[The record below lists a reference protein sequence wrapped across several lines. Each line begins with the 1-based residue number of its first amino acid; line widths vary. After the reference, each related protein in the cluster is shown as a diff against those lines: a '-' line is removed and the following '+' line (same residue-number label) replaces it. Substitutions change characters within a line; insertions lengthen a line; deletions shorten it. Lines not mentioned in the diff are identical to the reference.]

1 MLNNM
6 NTKEI
11 ATSVTSTVESQI
23 EKMSEA
29 ISKLPIVITSQEEY
43 DATYEIGKKVATL
56 LKNIDT
62 KEKSITKPIND
73 SLKEIRNLFKPFKTQ
88 VETVSD
94 ELKKRRQIFIQA
106 EEEKKRIEEERI
118 AKRVEKGT
126 MREDTAVTKLATIEE
141 TKTDTRGGMTSV
153 LRVKV
158 LDIKLIPAE
167 YLIVDESKIKSAYRE
182 GVTIEGVECFY
193 EKVAR
198 N

>member
-1 MLNNM
+1 MLNSM

-11 ATSVTSTVESQI
+11 TTTVENQI

-29 ISKLPIVITSQEEY
+29 ISQLPTVITSQEEY

-88 VETVSD
+88 VESVSD
-94 ELKKRRQIFIQA
+94 ELKKRRQLFIQA
-106 EEEKKRIEEERI
+106 EEAKKQIEEERI

-167 YLIVDESKIKSAYRE
+167 YLIVDESKIKQAYRD
-182 GVTIEGVECFY
+182 GVTVEGVECFY

>member
-1 MLNNM
+1 MLSNM

-11 ATSVTSTVESQI
+11 TTTVENQI

-29 ISKLPIVITSQEEY
+29 ISQLPTIITSQEEY

-88 VETVSD
+88 VESVSD
-94 ELKKRRQIFIQA
+94 ELKKRRQLFIQA
-106 EEEKKRIEEERI
+106 EEAKKQIEEERI

-167 YLIVDESKIKSAYRE
+167 YLIVDETKIKQAYRE
-182 GVTIEGVECFY
+182 GVTVEGVECFY